1 MDMPAAPVSVASA
14 GGSLCGP
21 KGAAA
26 GAAAGA
32 APGAVP
38 QLVATV
44 LMGLLALAGV
54 SPAAA
59 QSAKNPSRSTSC
71 PELGPGF
78 VRVPDSNTCIRTHAA
93 ATVDAYGA
101 RGISNTWSFGNTVTD
116 MDAGSTDTAS
126 TDPWKRA
133 R

>member
-1 MDMPAAPVSVASA
+1 MDNMPAAPGSVASA

-21 KGAAA
+21 KG
-26 GAAAGA
+26 
-32 APGAVP
+32 PDPVP
-38 QLVATV
+38 QRQLVVATV
-44 LMGLLALAGV
+44 LMGLLALAGI

-59 QSAKNPSRSTSC
+59 QNAKSPARSTNC

-116 MDAGSTDTAS
+116 MDAGSTDSAS